1 MYRGV
6 LEMLQVIALAVSA
19 YAFFQRRQVW
29 LFEQGTSVFF
39 GSILLVA
46 GVL

>member
-1 MYRGV
+1 MYRDV

-29 LFEQGTSVFF
+29 QFEQSTLVLFD
-39 GSILLVA
+39 SILLVA
-46 GVL
+46 GAL